1 MKKNNHFL
9 HFLAAH
15 AKNYGFVFPSSEIY
29 GGLNAVY
36 DYGPYGIELKN
47 NIKKYWWKSMTQ
59 LHENIVGL
67 DSSVLMHSDIWRA
80 SGHIEKFNEL
90 LIDNKD
96 SKKRY
101 SPEVLIREKINLMQK
116 EQKTSQVIRNR
127 KNEKILSRL
136 DKSIKKKDLLD
147 IRVLIDELNI
157 SDPICGS
164 NNWTDI
170 RSFNM
175 MFKIKE
181 EKGDLFLRPETA
193 QGIFSNFFSVKKSSR
208 KKIPFGIAQIGKSF
222 RNEIMARQFLFR
234 MREFEQMEMQ
244 FFILPEEE
252 MKWYEYWKKIRL
264 KWHLEL
270 NLGDKKYQLRNHDHL
285 AHYASAGTDIEFNF
299 PFGFKEIEGIHSR
312 RDFDLK
318 RHEFFSKKKL
328 RVFGDNPENY
338 IPYVIET
345 SLGLDRFFLA
355 IYSSSLKKEKLDNGM
370 ERIVLKI
377 PPFLSPV
384 KAAIFPLVLKDGL
397 PEIAKKIFQDLK
409 IDYRLVYDQKESI
422 GKLYRRQDAIGTPIC
437 FTIDYETID
446 NDTVTMRYR
455 DSMLQKRVPIKEI
468 SKIIEKE
475 TGMRKILIN
484 LSQFI

>member
-1 MKKNNHFL
+1 MMQNDHFF
-9 HFLAAH
+9 HFLASH
-15 AKNYGFVFPSSEIY
+15 AKNYGFVFPSSDIY

-67 DSSVLMHSDIWRA
+67 DSSILMHSDIWKA
-80 SGHIEKFNEL
+80 SGHIDKFNEL

-101 SPEVLIREKINLMQK
+101 NPEILIRTYVNFMQK
-116 EQKTSQVIRNR
+116 EPKTSKFINNS
-127 KNEKILSRL
+127 KNEILSRL

-164 NNWTDI
+164 NNWTNI

-193 QGIFSNFFSVKKSSR
+193 QGIFSNFIYVKKSSR

-222 RNEIMARQFLFR
+222 RNEIVARQFLFR

-252 MKWYEYWKKIRL
+252 MKWYEYWKNIRL
-264 KWHLEL
+264 KWHLGL
-270 NLGDKKYQLRNHDHL
+270 KLGDKKYQLRNHDHL
-285 AHYASAGTDIEFNF
+285 AHYASAGADIEFHF

-318 RHEFFSKKKL
+318 KHEFFSKKKL
-328 RVFGDNPENY
+328 RVFGDHPENY

-355 IYSSSLKKEKLDNGM
+355 IYSSSLKKEKLDNGK
-370 ERIVLKI
+370 ERVVLKI
-377 PPFLSPV
+377 PPCLSPV

-437 FTIDYETID
+437 FTVDYGTID
-446 NDTVTMRYR
+446 NDTVTIRYR
-455 DSMLQKRVPIKEI
+455 DSMLQKRVHIKEI

-475 TGMRKILIN
+475 TGMKKILRK